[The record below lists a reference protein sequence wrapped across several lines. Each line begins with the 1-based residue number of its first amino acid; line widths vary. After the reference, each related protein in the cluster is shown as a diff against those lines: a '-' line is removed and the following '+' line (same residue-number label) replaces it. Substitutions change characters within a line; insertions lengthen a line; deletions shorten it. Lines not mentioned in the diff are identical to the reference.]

1 MDPRGKITD
10 FEAASSYQ
18 LLASSFA
25 VLAHAWCTS
34 LQHLGA
40 ARIWKD
46 QNDLSQLNR
55 LVFLAIGQDSNFV
68 GAQPL
73 IVISALP
80 RFWQCGNYSLS
91 SVQVLTKDQRR
102 TTND

>member
-68 GAQPL
+68 GAQRQHRSP
-73 IVISALP
+73 ST
-80 RFWQCGNYSLS
+80 
-91 SVQVLTKDQRR
+91 QVLVEEETCIRL
-102 TTND
+102 NSGSS